1 MTVVVSTTLPYGN
14 SLLTIK
20 FTLCPSQLGSN
31 SENFQME
38 KNNEKL
44 SVYIKKKN
52 LEISVRARNG
62 KEYEKKINFRII
74 KDGYSDFIE
83 KNRLQAR
90 TVCGGFPRK
99 W

>member
-1 MTVVVSTTLPYGN
+1 MTVVVSTALPHGN

-44 SVYIKKKN
+44 SVYIKKKSRN
-52 LEISVRARNG
+52 IGARA
-62 KEYEKKINFRII
+62 
-74 KDGYSDFIE
+74 
-83 KNRLQAR
+83 
-90 TVCGGFPRK
+90 
-99 W
+99 